1 MNTLFSDPD
10 AEWTATMNKLAEMA
24 NTAELLKAELR
35 IAIGRWIEAGRTVP
49 TFDAMVEAFDRWKLA
64 KWNYDRAIERTLDLP
79 FEK

>member
-10 AEWTATMNKLAEMA
+10 AEWTATMNELAEMA

-35 IAIGRWIEAGRTVP
+35 IAIGRWIESGRTVP
-49 TFDAMVEAFDRWKLA
+49 TFDVMVEAFDRWKLA